1 MTGAD
6 STISRLA
13 DHAQSASVQ
22 SKGCAGPSGNAVQ
35 SAPVARDQVNE
46 ERRVGTENCGL

>member
-13 DHAQSASVQ
+13 NHAQSTSVRSKGRAVQSASVT
-22 SKGCAGPSGNAVQ
+22 
-35 SAPVARDQVNE
+35 RDQVNE
-46 ERRVGTENCGL
+46 ERRVVGTENCGL